1 MSTPIKGRVA
11 LSLLAAVASSAA
23 VPLAP
28 SGLRPPLRGLRG
40 GATPSK
46 LLWVRS
52 PDDDTLR
59 VVRSLSSFCE
69 EHELDED
76 AMLAVSRGEAEDHE
90 GWQCGVASEYEP
102 PTKSAAG
109 KSDGAAEAIEE
120 DEAVEVVE
128 TEPLEEEEEEEGTG
142 AAAERPAPPP
152 PQMSKMVIGL
162 VAPMAVLQVLK
173 AFDQSSAEYLMG
185 LRGAF
190 FGIIALNTLVQLLL
204 EWRIAA
210 TKDATPVQAPFNPLS
225 MLMGG
230 ATKKEQTA
238 REYDREQLQSLRN
251 SYRMGVMFTC
261 FLHFKMKMQQPLVY
275 SSVGGVVDLFFNPL
289 VNIHLFGRKPEG
301 AYARP
306 FGGAPGG
313 APGGQPQGMPDLSAL
328 LNPGGAKRPA
338 VSQSSSAKE

>member
-238 REYDREQLQSLRN
+238 RECVR
-251 SYRMGVMFTC
+251 
-261 FLHFKMKMQQPLVY
+261 
-275 SSVGGVVDLFFNPL
+275 
-289 VNIHLFGRKPEG
+289 
-301 AYARP
+301 
-306 FGGAPGG
+306 APGRLH
-313 APGGQPQGMPDLSAL
+313 ARRSIAARDAAAHRPPAWVSACTATDSCRL
-328 LNPGGAKRPA
+328 CSRALAGTTG
-338 VSQSSSAKE
+338 SSCSRCAIRIVWASCSLASSTSK